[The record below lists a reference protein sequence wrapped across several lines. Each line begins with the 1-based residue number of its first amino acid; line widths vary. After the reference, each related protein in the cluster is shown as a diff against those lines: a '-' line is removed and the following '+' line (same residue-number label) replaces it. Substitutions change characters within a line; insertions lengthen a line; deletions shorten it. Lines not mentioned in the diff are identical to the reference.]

1 MISSM
6 CRLSMNLTPAL
17 RAVYSTEREMTKPPL
32 MQLGAPRES
41 ARAPGP
47 PQIWVQGLKS
57 DCLSSSALPASAD
70 VKIGRA
76 SCREREWLPGGGG
89 SSRRR
94 HTRLVSDWSS
104 DVCSSDLHEPDA
116 SLAGGVFNGAGDD
129 EAAPYAVR
137 STKGVG
143 PRAGATADLGAGV
156 EE

>member
-57 DCLSSSALPASAD
+57 DCLSSSMLPA
-70 VKIGRA
+70 GRRT
-76 SCREREWLPGGGG
+76 CLWLARFQIEGTTVSLRSSRVWHSFGTDITTYGPRHQCQKENLPMKWGCEVMGGG
-89 SSRRR
+89 RKK
-94 HTRLVSDWSS
+94 
-104 DVCSSDLHEPDA
+104 
-116 SLAGGVFNGAGDD
+116 FNF
-129 EAAPYAVR
+129 
-137 STKGVG
+137 
-143 PRAGATADLGAGV
+143 
-156 EE
+156 